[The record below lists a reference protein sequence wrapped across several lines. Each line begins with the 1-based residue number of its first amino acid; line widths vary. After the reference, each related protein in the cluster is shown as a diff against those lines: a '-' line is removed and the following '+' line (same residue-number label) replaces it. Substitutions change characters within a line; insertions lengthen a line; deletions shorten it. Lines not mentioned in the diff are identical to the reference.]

1 MSKKLYVGNLS
12 YDTTEDGLRQLFGQ
26 FGEIESVVVI
36 TDRISGRSKG
46 FGFVE
51 FKEDADAEKALGLD
65 SQEFDGRELKVSEAR
80 PMRSE

>member
-51 FKEDADAEKALGLD
+51 YKEDADAEKALGLD
-65 SQEFDGRELKVSEAR
+65 GQEFDGRELKVSEAR

>member
-51 FKEDADAEKALGLD
+51 FKEDADAEKALSLD
-65 SQEFDGRELKVSEAR
+65 GQEFDGRELKVSEAR

>member
-65 SQEFDGRELKVSEAR
+65 GQEFDGRELKVSEAR

>member
-1 MSKKLYVGNLS
+1 MNKKLYVGNLS

-26 FGEIESVVVI
+26 FGEIESVVII

-51 FKEDADAEKALGLD
+51 YKEDADAEKALGLD
-65 SQEFDGRELKVSEAR
+65 GQEFDGRELKVSEAR

>member
-51 FKEDADAEKALGLD
+51 FKEEADAEKALSLD
-65 SQEFDGRELKVSEAR
+65 GQEFDGRELKVSEAR
-80 PMRSE
+80 PMRAE

>member
-26 FGEIESVVVI
+26 FGELDSVIVI

-46 FGFVE
+46 FGFAE
-51 FKEDADAEKALGLD
+51 FKEDADAEKALSLD
-65 SQEFDGRELKVSEAR
+65 GQEFDGRELKVSEAR

>member
-51 FKEDADAEKALGLD
+51 FKEEADAEKALGLD
-65 SQEFDGRELKVSEAR
+65 GQEFDGRELKVSEAR